1 MQISDTDPEAGVMLT
16 NSWLTSK
23 VSRAVVLCPPTLLPP
38 LEVSSWAMV
47 SST

>member
-1 MQISDTDPEAGVMLT
+1 MQRSCTDPEAGVMLT

-23 VSRAVVLCPPTLLPP
+23 VSRAVVLCPPAALTP
-38 LEVSSWAMV
+38 LEVSTWAML